1 MKFFYLLGRELPVAV
16 GVVALEGV
24 EGEGAVEPVAELLR
38 AQPSVPVVVKGP
50 HVAQG
55 LVRLPLARALSQVKL
70 PDLGRGDPP
79 VPVLVVTPL
88 GPIRY
93 AVRIEGRGVIPQKLE
108 MNLKLFMTAL
118 RVSNSDS
125 CDNLNLNFKSSYIG

>member
-1 MKFFYLLGRELPVAV
+1 MSYVREWSLVKFFYLLGRELPVAV
-16 GVVALEGV
+16 GVVSLEGV

-50 HVAQG
+50 HVAQR
-55 LVRLPLARALSQVKL
+55 LVGLPLARALSQVKL

-88 GPIRY
+88 GPFKY
-93 AVRIEGRGVIPQKLE
+93 AVGVEGRGVIPQKQ
-108 MNLKLFMTAL
+108 T
-118 RVSNSDS
+118 
-125 CDNLNLNFKSSYIG
+125 

>member
-1 MKFFYLLGRELPVAV
+1 MKFLYLLGRELPVAV

-55 LVRLPLARALSQVKL
+55 LVGLPLARALSQVKL

-93 AVRIEGRGVIPQKLE
+93 AVRIEGIGVIPQKQ
-108 MNLKLFMTAL
+108 T
-118 RVSNSDS
+118 
-125 CDNLNLNFKSSYIG
+125 